1 MEILTERDKQIAI
14 EAMKFMYRILDKQN
28 DDESLD
34 ELEEWQKGDV
44 ERHYINEFIK
54 HIENERTK

>member
-1 MEILTERDKQIAI
+1 
-14 EAMKFMYRILDKQN
+14 MKFMYRILDKQN